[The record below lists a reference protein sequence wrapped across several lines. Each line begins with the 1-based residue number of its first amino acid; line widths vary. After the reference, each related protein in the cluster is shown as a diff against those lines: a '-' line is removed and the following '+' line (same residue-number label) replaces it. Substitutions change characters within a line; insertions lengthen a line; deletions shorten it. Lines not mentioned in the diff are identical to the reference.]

1 MNNKSYR
8 DELVARIKDA
18 GQELINRAE
27 QMVSEN
33 TDSISGFSIYLRLDT
48 EDHRIPSIEWSAGW
62 VNEKKMDEKLEQKVI
77 EVLNKINDRSPT
89 KGSLVINKNSYNWLF
104 MKGE

>member
-1 MNNKSYR
+1 MNNKLYR

-18 GQELINRAE
+18 GQELIDRAE

-33 TDSISGFSIYLRLDT
+33 TDLISSFSIYLRLDT
-48 EDHRIPSIEWSAGW
+48 ENCIPSIEWST
-62 VNEKKMDEKLEQKVI
+62 E
-77 EVLNKINDRSPT
+77 
-89 KGSLVINKNSYNWLF
+89 VINKNSYNRLF

>member
-1 MNNKSYR
+1 MNNKLYH

-18 GQELINRAE
+18 GQELIDRAE

-33 TDSISGFSIYLRLDT
+33 TDLISSFSIYLRLDA
-48 EDHRIPSIEWSAGW
+48 EDHIPSIEWST
-62 VNEKKMDEKLEQKVI
+62 E
-77 EVLNKINDRSPT
+77 
-89 KGSLVINKNSYNWLF
+89 VINKNSYNRLF

>member
-1 MNNKSYR
+1 MNNKLYR

-18 GQELINRAE
+18 GQELIDRAE

-33 TDSISGFSIYLRLDT
+33 TDLISSFSIYLRLDT
-48 EDHRIPSIEWSAGW
+48 EDHIPSIEWS
-62 VNEKKMDEKLEQKVI
+62 I
-77 EVLNKINDRSPT
+77 E
-89 KGSLVINKNSYNWLF
+89 VINKNSYNRLF

>member
-1 MNNKSYR
+1 MNNKLYR

-18 GQELINRAE
+18 GQELIDRAE

-33 TDSISGFSIYLRLDT
+33 TDLISGFSIYLRLDT
-48 EDHRIPSIEWSAGW
+48 EDRIPSIEWST
-62 VNEKKMDEKLEQKVI
+62 E
-77 EVLNKINDRSPT
+77 
-89 KGSLVINKNSYNWLF
+89 VINKNSYNRLF

>member
-1 MNNKSYR
+1 MNNKLYR

-18 GQELINRAE
+18 GQELIDRAE

-33 TDSISGFSIYLRLDT
+33 TDLINSFSIYLRLDT
-48 EDHRIPSIEWSAGW
+48 EDQFPSIKWS
-62 VNEKKMDEKLEQKVI
+62 I
-77 EVLNKINDRSPT
+77 E
-89 KGSLVINKNSYNWLF
+89 VINKNSYNRLF

>member
-1 MNNKSYR
+1 MNNKLYH

-18 GQELINRAE
+18 GQELIDRAE

-33 TDSISGFSIYLRLDT
+33 TDLISSFSIYLRLD
-48 EDHRIPSIEWSAGW
+48 EDHIPSIKWST
-62 VNEKKMDEKLEQKVI
+62 E
-77 EVLNKINDRSPT
+77 
-89 KGSLVINKNSYNWLF
+89 VINKNSYNRLF

>member
-1 MNNKSYR
+1 MNNNKLYR

-18 GQELINRAE
+18 GQELIDRAE

-33 TDSISGFSIYLRLDT
+33 TDLISGFSIYLRLDT
-48 EDHRIPSIEWSAGW
+48 EDRIPSIEWS
-62 VNEKKMDEKLEQKVI
+62 I
-77 EVLNKINDRSPT
+77 E
-89 KGSLVINKNSYNWLF
+89 VINKNSYNRLF

>member
-1 MNNKSYR
+1 MNNKLYR

-18 GQELINRAE
+18 GQELIDRAE

-33 TDSISGFSIYLRLDT
+33 TDLISSFSIYLKIDI
-48 EDHRIPSIEWSAGW
+48 ENSIPSIEWST
-62 VNEKKMDEKLEQKVI
+62 E
-77 EVLNKINDRSPT
+77 
-89 KGSLVINKNSYNWLF
+89 VINKNSYNRLF

>member
-1 MNNKSYR
+1 MNNKIFRWSIWRNR

-18 GQELINRAE
+18 GQELIDRAE

-33 TDSISGFSIYLRLDT
+33 TDLISGFSIYLRLDT
-48 EDHRIPSIEWSAGW
+48 EDRIPSIEWST
-62 VNEKKMDEKLEQKVI
+62 E
-77 EVLNKINDRSPT
+77 
-89 KGSLVINKNSYNWLF
+89 VINKNSYNRLV

>member
-1 MNNKSYR
+1 MNNKLYR

-18 GQELINRAE
+18 GQELIDRAE

-33 TDSISGFSIYLRLDT
+33 TDLISSFSIYLRLNM
-48 EDHRIPSIEWSAGW
+48 EDRIPSFDPLYIIEWST
-62 VNEKKMDEKLEQKVI
+62 E
-77 EVLNKINDRSPT
+77 
-89 KGSLVINKNSYNWLF
+89 VINKNSYNRLF

>member
-1 MNNKSYR
+1 MNNKLYR

-18 GQELINRAE
+18 GQELIDRAE

-33 TDSISGFSIYLRLDT
+33 TDLISSFSIYLRLDT
-48 EDHRIPSIEWSAGW
+48 EDHFPSIEWST
-62 VNEKKMDEKLEQKVI
+62 E
-77 EVLNKINDRSPT
+77 
-89 KGSLVINKNSYNWLF
+89 VINKNSYNRLF

>member
-1 MNNKSYR
+1 MKNKLYR

-18 GQELINRAE
+18 GQELIDRAE

-33 TDSISGFSIYLRLDT
+33 TDLINSFTIYLRLDN
-48 EDHRIPSIEWSAGW
+48 EDYIPSIEWST
-62 VNEKKMDEKLEQKVI
+62 E
-77 EVLNKINDRSPT
+77 
-89 KGSLVINKNSYNWLF
+89 VINKNSYNRLF

>member
-1 MNNKSYR
+1 MNNKLYR

-18 GQELINRAE
+18 GQELIDRAE

-33 TDSISGFSIYLRLDT
+33 TDLINSFTIYLRLDN
-48 EDHRIPSIEWSAGW
+48 EDYIPSIEWST
-62 VNEKKMDEKLEQKVI
+62 E
-77 EVLNKINDRSPT
+77 
-89 KGSLVINKNSYNWLF
+89 VINKNSYNRLF

>member
-18 GQELINRAE
+18 GQELIDRAE

-33 TDSISGFSIYLRLDT
+33 TDLISSFSIYLRLDT
-48 EDHRIPSIEWSAGW
+48 EDHIPSIEWS
-62 VNEKKMDEKLEQKVI
+62 I
-77 EVLNKINDRSPT
+77 E
-89 KGSLVINKNSYNWLF
+89 VINKNSYNRLF

>member
-1 MNNKSYR
+1 MNNKSYH

-18 GQELINRAE
+18 GQELIDRAE

-33 TDSISGFSIYLRLDT
+33 TDLISGFYIYIRLDA
-48 EDHRIPSIEWSAGW
+48 EDCIPSIVWST
-62 VNEKKMDEKLEQKVI
+62 E
-77 EVLNKINDRSPT
+77 
-89 KGSLVINKNSYNWLF
+89 VINKNSYNRLF

>member
-1 MNNKSYR
+1 MNNKLYR

-18 GQELINRAE
+18 GQELIDRAE

-33 TDSISGFSIYLRLDT
+33 TDLISSFSIYLRLDA
-48 EDHRIPSIEWSAGW
+48 EDHIPSIEWST
-62 VNEKKMDEKLEQKVI
+62 E
-77 EVLNKINDRSPT
+77 
-89 KGSLVINKNSYNWLF
+89 VINKNSYNRLF

>member
-1 MNNKSYR
+1 MNNKLYR

-18 GQELINRAE
+18 GQELIDRAE

-33 TDSISGFSIYLRLDT
+33 TDLISSFSIYLRLDT
-48 EDHRIPSIEWSAGW
+48 EDRIPSIEWST
-62 VNEKKMDEKLEQKVI
+62 E
-77 EVLNKINDRSPT
+77 
-89 KGSLVINKNSYNWLF
+89 VINKNSYNRLF

>member
-1 MNNKSYR
+1 MNNKLYR

-18 GQELINRAE
+18 GQELIDRAE

-33 TDSISGFSIYLRLDT
+33 TDLIIGFSIYLRLD
-48 EDHRIPSIEWSAGW
+48 DKDCIPSIEWST
-62 VNEKKMDEKLEQKVI
+62 E
-77 EVLNKINDRSPT
+77 
-89 KGSLVINKNSYNWLF
+89 VINKNSCNRLS

>member
-1 MNNKSYR
+1 MNNKLYR

-18 GQELINRAE
+18 GQELIDRAE

-33 TDSISGFSIYLRLDT
+33 REEVLRGRRILLTDLISSFSIYLRLDT
-48 EDHRIPSIEWSAGW
+48 EDHIPSIEWS
-62 VNEKKMDEKLEQKVI
+62 I
-77 EVLNKINDRSPT
+77 E
-89 KGSLVINKNSYNWLF
+89 VINKNSYNRLN

>member
-1 MNNKSYR
+1 MNNKLYR

-18 GQELINRAE
+18 GQELIDRAE

-33 TDSISGFSIYLRLDT
+33 TDLISGFSIYLRLDT
-48 EDHRIPSIEWSAGW
+48 EDHIPSIWSTNW
-62 VNEKKMDEKLEQKVI
+62 VNDKKMDEKIEQKVF
-77 EVLNKINDRSPT
+77 EALTKINERRSPN
-89 KGSLVINKNSYNWLF
+89 KGSLVINKNSYDQLF